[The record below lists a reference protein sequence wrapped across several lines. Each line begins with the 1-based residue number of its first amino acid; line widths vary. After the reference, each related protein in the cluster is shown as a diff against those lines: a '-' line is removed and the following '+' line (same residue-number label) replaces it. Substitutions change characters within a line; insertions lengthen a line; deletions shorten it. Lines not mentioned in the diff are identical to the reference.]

1 MGIPAALKILFRL
14 LTQDKIQQIREPG
27 RQLMEKVGPNDQ
39 IAKGGYHDSII
50 FQREPFHTLPCSK

>member
-1 MGIPAALKILFRL
+1 MGIPAARKILFHL
-14 LTQDKIQQIREPG
+14 LTQEKIQQIREAG

-50 FQREPFHTLPCSK
+50 FQREPVHTIPCSE